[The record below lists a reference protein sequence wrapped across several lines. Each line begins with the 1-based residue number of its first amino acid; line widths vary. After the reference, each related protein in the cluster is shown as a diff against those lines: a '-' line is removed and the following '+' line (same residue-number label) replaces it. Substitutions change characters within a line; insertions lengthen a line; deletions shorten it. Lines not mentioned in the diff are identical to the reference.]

1 MKRTT
6 IALLITFGIL
16 LSSACA
22 SGNVTGTVAGTEV
35 TLDSQRRTK
44 EFKPPGSGTGY
55 GQMSPFAADGNKEFL
70 VIELKAPKKLE
81 FGDKG
86 IKALVKDDKG
96 QTYKSIYSQ
105 VLGFDN
111 QRTEAK
117 LLFEVPQQSKLSTLM
132 LDETSFD
139 LSKVK
144 TSTSKD

>member
-6 IALLITFGIL
+6 IALLITFGSL
-16 LSSACA
+16 LSSACS
-22 SGNVTGTVAGTEV
+22 SGSVTGTVAGTEV
-35 TLDSQRRTK
+35 TVDSQRRTK

-55 GQMSPFAADGNKEFL
+55 GQMSPFKAEANKEFL
-70 VIELKAPKKLE
+70 VIELKSSKKFE

-86 IKALVKDDKG
+86 IKALVKDDTG

-105 VLGFDN
+105 VFGFND

-117 LLFEVPQQSKLSTLM
+117 ILFEVPQQIKLSTLT

-144 TSTSKD
+144 TATSND